1 MTLLPHW
8 LKSTMT
14 HVMDSKHCHLCVLF
28 VWERSPIPS
37 SARRS
42 TGCAQK
48 SPRTLPPWCCY
59 ICGSL
64 GFAWLTYDSG
74 NDSWPIPEL
83 DFNAWLWTMNGSL
96 GPQQVNIGRIEST
109 RNNQIWSLI
118 TRLSIRVGSHT
129 IHSFVKM
136 KTEKSYICF
145 KSPVP
150 PPPLLAMVG
159 VACVHAF
166 QPWFVSWEGQYFML
180 VPIHVYGLFIWL
192 LGSLTMYALLVF
204 YLFIYLFLGLEPLWT
219 QLFLTS
225 SSCTRLWGDESGGGP
240 PWRGVFVGTKK
251 QWFGTPLHGS
261 WPYSRFSMHRKSIY
275 LASTPVKTP
284 TPQVFFIPS
293 FPWNSSTFICI
304 HPHSQQLSP
313 LSSTKTRNPTQNMP
327 RSTLW
332 DASWQCH
339 RRKTPGPGWHG
350 PPELAADSVAET
362 GSTVDW

>member
-118 TRLSIRVGSHT
+118 TRLFIRVGSHT

-150 PPPLLAMVG
+150 PPPFACYGWCCMCTCFSTLVCVMGRSILHVG
-159 VACVHAF
+159 SYSCVWVIHLVT
-166 QPWFVSWEGQYFML
+166 WF
-180 VPIHVYGLFIWL
+180 PTI
-192 LGSLTMYALLVF
+192 YALLVF
-204 YLFIYLFLGLEPLWT
+204 YLFLLLLLFLGLN
-219 QLFLTS
+219 LFEHSFSWRRHLVRG
-225 SSCTRLWGDESGGGP
+225 CEAMN
-240 PWRGVFVGTKK
+240 RGVVH
-251 QWFGTPLHGS
+251 HGG
-261 WPYSRFSMHRKSIY
+261 
-275 LASTPVKTP
+275 
-284 TPQVFFIPS
+284 
-293 FPWNSSTFICI
+293 
-304 HPHSQQLSP
+304 
-313 LSSTKTRNPTQNMP
+313 
-327 RSTLW
+327 
-332 DASWQCH
+332 QC
-339 RRKTPGPGWHG
+339 
-350 PPELAADSVAET
+350 L
-362 GSTVDW
+362 